1 MLSTVLQNSRR
12 STPVAAAPPGA
23 SRALE
28 WMWAHLRD
36 ERHPGVFDC
45 GPVSQATLDVLRRRG
60 AKLYVTDLVTPARSG
75 APEFWDRS
83 RKQPV
88 FRVDEFLAQLPSIA
102 PESLTAVLGWHLL
115 DFLPREA
122 LPAVVERLCSC
133 LRPGGALF
141 CLMREPLLSA
151 GAETAW
157 WLEQLLV
164 LGSSREGREPF
175 PYPSVTN
182 REVERL
188 APACV
193 VKTFLTRSGRRE
205 VLVLK

>member
-1 MLSTVLQNSRR
+1 M
-12 STPVAAAPPGA
+12 PPGA

-36 ERHPGVFDC
+36 LRHPRVLDC
-45 GPVSQATLDVLRRRG
+45 GPVSQTTLDVLLRRG
-60 AKLYVTDLVTPARSG
+60 AKLYVTDLVTPARRG
-75 APEFWDRS
+75 DPEFWNRS

-88 FRVDEFLAQLPSIA
+88 FRLEEFLTQLPSIA
-102 PESLTAVLGWHLL
+102 PESLTVVLAWHLL

-122 LPAVVERLCSC
+122 LPGVMERLCSY
-133 LRPGGALF
+133 LQPGGAVF
-141 CLMREPLLSA
+141 CLLREPLLSA
-151 GAETAW
+151 GADTAW

-164 LGSSREGREPF
+164 LGSNREGRGRF
-175 PYPSVTN
+175 PYPAVTN

-188 APACV
+188 AAACV